1 MNITLQTNNYGSTR
15 QYLNNSKRLN
25 QSKSYLYN
33 SQPTFG
39 GIEEIPTKSKLL
51 DPLKKMYSNFTY
63 AIGRN
68 YTLKLYTS
76 PAAKFLAKHIEN
88 LKGVV
93 DHMQVMGS
101 VIISG
106 MYMRQTLTN
115 KDFDNDR
122 KRTLAIN
129 QGLTFALSTL
139 GSYFIDS
146 SLDKKWERITAKYVE
161 KKTGD
166 KDFSKKLNELNNS
179 IIAKAEQEQGVSF
192 KKMPKEMKP
201 KLYTVIDYIEEHMPD
216 DKLEGHIKGMGILK
230 KLIVFGTIYR
240 FVSPVLV
247 TPIATW
253 IGNNLCNSKKA
264 ETKNT
269 VPQNDTNQQNIAK
282 K

>member
-1 MNITLQTNNYGSTR
+1 
-15 QYLNNSKRLN
+15 
-25 QSKSYLYN
+25 LYA
-33 SQPTFG
+33 
-39 GIEEIPTKSKLL
+39 
-51 DPLKKMYSNFTY
+51 NFTY

-76 PAAKFLAKHIEN
+76 PVAKFLANHIKN

-115 KDFDNDR
+115 KDFVDDR

-146 SLDKKWERITAKYVE
+146 SLDKKWEQLTAKYAE

-166 KDFSKKLNELNNS
+166 KDFSKKLNALNKS
-179 IIAKAEQEQGVSF
+179 IIEKAEQEQGISF
-192 KKMPKEMKP
+192 KKMPKDKRP
-201 KLYTVIDYIEEHMPD
+201 KLYTVIDYIEERMPD

-253 IGNNLCNSKKA
+253 IGNNLCNKKKPEA
-264 ETKNT
+264 KNIDS
-269 VPQNDTNQQNIAK
+269 QNNTQQQNVVK